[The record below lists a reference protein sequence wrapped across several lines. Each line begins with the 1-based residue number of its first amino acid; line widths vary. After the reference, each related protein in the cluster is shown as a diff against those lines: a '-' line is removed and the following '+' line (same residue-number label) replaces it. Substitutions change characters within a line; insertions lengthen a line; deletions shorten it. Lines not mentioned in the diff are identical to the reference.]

1 MCVST
6 YACRVYSTS
15 LHFGLCLSTVDMEHM
30 RTVNK
35 DKHFKFAQEHSLM
48 RCVCL
53 CMCVYVCLCICVYV
67 CTYMCVTGREH
78 AIIPSLSASVVVGL

>member
-6 YACRVYSTS
+6 DACRVYSMG
-15 LHFGLCLSTVDMEHM
+15 LHLGLCLSTVDMEHM

-53 CMCVYVCLCICVYV
+53 CVSVHVCVRV
-67 CTYMCVTGREH
+67 YMCVTGREH
-78 AIIPSLSASVVVGL
+78 AIVPSLSASVVVGL